1 MWIVCEGFCTDFP
14 TEFTSFSFIF
24 ISEKK
29 TQNLQSCDLL
39 LVSIYLG
46 DGPVIA
52 LIDLARTIGRD
63 EHNVKFGGGKSA
75 VDDNES
81 VPSIYL
87 LNSTKVVARQTIEFL
102 KWIWCVLCD
111 GRRLRTSCDLLCSP
125 NQESSTFADSSPTV
139 ISHRMGSSWR
149 YVNLST

>member
-1 MWIVCEGFCTDFP
+1 MKDFAP
-14 TEFTSFSFIF
+14 IF
-24 ISEKK
+24 PQNLLHSLLFLSAKKK

-102 KWIWCVLCD
+102 K
-111 GRRLRTSCDLLCSP
+111 
-125 NQESSTFADSSPTV
+125 
-139 ISHRMGSSWR
+139 
-149 YVNLST
+149 